1 MSTIINT
8 EYDSGD
14 DLISES
20 RFIRLAGIKEKEK
33 MNDTLNEKTKNAR
46 SEVSYSS
53 SKASRKAYNKA
64 LRADAAFEI
73 DSQISDMIDEEPD
86 DRTIGDIVPI
96 SKEEWE
102 GYSSGFEDADGLNNM
117 PSEKEAYLYDLAYD
131 VASGRIEMSADDISA
146 LDALVDAHFGWS
158 FEYSVTGHGA
168 DLTADAQRDE
178 YYDDY
183 DDEPQW
189 DEADQDWADQQDAG
203 EYGNPWDGE
212 DDSVLTESRLTR
224 LAGLK
229 ERMEHKKVWK

>member
-1 MSTIINT
+1 MNSENCP
-8 EYDSGD
+8 GD

-20 RFIRLAGIKEKEK
+20 RFIRLAGIKEKQK

-53 SKASRKAYNKA
+53 SKASRKAYNKSV
-64 LRADAAFEI
+64 RADAASEI
-73 DSQISDMIDEEPD
+73 DAQISDMTDEPD

-96 SKEEWE
+96 EKEEWE
-102 GYSSGFEDADGLNNM
+102 GYSGVNDLEDFNM

-131 VASGRIEMSADDISA
+131 VASGRIEMSADDISS
-146 LDALVDAHFGWS
+146 LDALVHDQFGWS

-168 DLTADAQRDE
+168 DLTADAHRDE

-183 DDEPQW
+183 DESQW
-189 DEADQDWADQQDAG
+189 DETDQDFTGQQQVD
-203 EYGNPWDGE
+203 EYRNPWDDDS

-224 LAGLK
+224 LAGIK